1 MFIVSYETLS
11 KLLLISTFATC
22 LYFSDLS
29 KATAEQLNLTVEMMR
44 FLSWLVTHRPTV
56 LGGSQW
62 DFLLCSMLAWL
73 EVRWKSYFLCCDFEV
88 RIPGLATE
96 QCLQELVRI
105 SVSRIVK
112 HMGCLLL
119 DSLTHYASL
128 LPPNKKIFWLK
139 YDFFPDI
146 LVIHF

>member
-1 MFIVSYETLS
+1 MFIISYETLS

-22 LYFSDLS
+22 LCFSDLS

-73 EVRWKSYFLCCDFEV
+73 EVRRKLYLLCCVVTLRSEV
-88 RIPGLATE
+88 QGW
-96 QCLQELVRI
+96 QH
-105 SVSRIVK
+105 SS
-112 HMGCLLL
+112 
-119 DSLTHYASL
+119 AS
-128 LPPNKKIFWLK
+128 KIW
-139 YDFFPDI
+139 
-146 LVIHF
+146 